1 MIKFTRIL
9 STESKRYVGIVFKA
23 QQWCSSFRH
32 KNCSEQLNDYIRE
45 YMMWID
51 SDDETGI

>member
-9 STESKRYVGIVFKA
+9 STESKRYVGMVFKA